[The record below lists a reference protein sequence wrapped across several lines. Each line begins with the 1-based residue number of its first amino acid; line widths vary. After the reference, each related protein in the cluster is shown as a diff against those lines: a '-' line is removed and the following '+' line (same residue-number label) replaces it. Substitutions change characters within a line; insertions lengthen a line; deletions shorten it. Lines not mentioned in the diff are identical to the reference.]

1 MSAGRQRDHY
11 VFPEKRIH
19 QVRQH
24 LAERRHATGEDG
36 QERLLG
42 RLASRRQRAVREEH
56 NGEPIRPVESL
67 YIRFFEFSLPIVFI
81 AVIF

>member
-24 LAERRHATGEDG
+24 VAERRHATGEDG

-42 RLASRRQRAVREEH
+42 GLASRRQRAVREEH
-56 NGEPIRPVESL
+56 NGEPN
-67 YIRFFEFSLPIVFI
+67 
-81 AVIF
+81 